1 MMKTI
6 AASVTMM
13 MLLPLAATPTMATDR
28 HAGYYYPSHGAVE
41 TYKARTI
48 TIADADRKMRLGFIT
63 GIAQNAQNMPY
74 APRFVIFA
82 KGDEAEKMII
92 VALDDDFIDT
102 LYRARALLAQLTAI
116 ARTTPL
122 LQELGLADFLT
133 FFDLVKLL
141 GFSQITI
148 SDGDQFVHQIIL
160 E

>member
-1 MMKTI
+1 MVKSVGLSATI
-6 AASVTMM
+6 VFFLTAA
-13 MLLPLAATPTMATDR
+13 AAADAGDR
-28 HAGYYYPSHGAVE
+28 HAGYYYPPPGAIE

-48 TIADADRKMRLGFIT
+48 TTADADRKMRLGFII
-63 GIAQNAQNMPY
+63 GITRNMLNMPY
-74 APRFVIFA
+74 APSFVIFA
-82 KGDEAEKMII
+82 KGEEAEKMII
-92 VALDDDFIDT
+92 IALKDDYIDT

-148 SDGDQFVHQIIL
+148 SDGDKFAHQIIL

>member
-6 AASVTMM
+6 AASVTI
-13 MLLPLAATPTMATDR
+13 MLALLAATPAMATDR
-28 HAGYYYPSHGAVE
+28 HAGYYYPPHGDVE
-41 TYKARTI
+41 IYKARTI
-48 TIADADRKMRLGFIT
+48 TVADADRKMRLGFIV
-63 GIAQNAQNMPY
+63 GITRNSLKLPY

-92 VALDDDFIDT
+92 VALVDDYIDT

-141 GFSQITI
+141 GFSRITI
-148 SDGDQFVHQIIL
+148 SDGDRFVHQIVL